1 MGSNKV
7 VDKRKSVAEAKSI
20 HAYWYNEAVTNTEEF
35 IGKFGES
42 CLENVVQDDGD
53 SCYACGKFDK
63 HLMRCHMTPKAL
75 GGSHENSNLFL
86 MCRDCH
92 AENPDTIYLDL
103 FQKYV
108 KNRRPYS
115 TKLFQD
121 IQHNLNYLMED
132 ATPDELTAWKNSIS
146 CSVQEL
152 KDKMLCTSL
161 EVATV
166 SLDNK
171 MSVATMVG
179 CLWKNLTRKEPVGAV
194 TALP

>member
-1 MGSNKV
+1 MGSNKAAE
-7 VDKRKSVAEAKSI
+7 KRKSVADQKKI
-20 HAYWYNEAVTNTEEF
+20 HAYWYNEATTNTADF
-35 IGKFGES
+35 INKFGEN
-42 CLENVVQDDGD
+42 CIENIVEDNGE
-53 SCYACGKFDK
+53 SCYACGKFDR

-75 GGSHENSNLFL
+75 GGSNENSNLFL

-92 AENPDTIYLDL
+92 AENPDTVYLDL
-103 FQKYV
+103 FHKYI
-108 KNRRPYS
+108 KNRRVHS

-121 IQHNLNYLMED
+121 IQHNLKYIMED
-132 ATPDELTAWKNSIS
+132 ATQEEINAWQKSVS

-166 SLDNK
+166 SLDNR

-179 CLWKNLTRKEPVGAV
+179 CLWKNLTQKEHVGVA
-194 TALP
+194 TASP